1 MTVPAMRT
9 VSCHSRSPWPRAA
22 ALAIALGCGGWA
34 VPAAAQVSADKAAQD
49 VARTYGVEVLRVRPG
64 EVGIRA
70 VWFVTVMN
78 SGGNF
83 NEAFQVTTLAVD
95 RASGELLPAFRH
107 GLSGSTGNA
116 EAVDMRGDRR
126 PDAARSGTWR

>member
-1 MTVPAMRT
+1 MRT
-9 VSCHSRSPWPRAA
+9 VAGHSRPNWAR
-22 ALAIALGCGGWA
+22 ALALALALGCGGWTA
-34 VPAAAQVSADKAAQD
+34 PAAAQVSADKAAQD

-64 EVGIRA
+64 EIEGRA

-83 NEAFQVTTLAVD
+83 NEAFEVTTLAVD
-95 RASGELLPAFRH
+95 RSSGELVPAFRH
-107 GLSGSTGNA
+107 GPSGSTGNA
-116 EAVDMRGDRR
+116 DAADLRGDRR